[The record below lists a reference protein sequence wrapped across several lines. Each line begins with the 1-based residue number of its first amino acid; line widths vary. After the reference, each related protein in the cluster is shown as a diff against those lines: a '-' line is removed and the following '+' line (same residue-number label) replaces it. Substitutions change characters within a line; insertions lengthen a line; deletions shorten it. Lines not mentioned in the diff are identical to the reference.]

1 MGFLRFRAKLEKP
14 VDNGLHLLN
23 VDDAVKN
30 IAGIIPARWAS
41 TRFPGKPLALLA
53 GKPMILHVW
62 EQCMLSGL
70 GRVIIATD
78 DDRIERVCRMAGAE
92 VVVTD
97 PELASGTD
105 RCAVV
110 AKHLDMDIVI
120 NIQGDE
126 PFIDPAAIR
135 QLGHILSNPHA
146 PSIATLV
153 RRENDPIILASPHVV
168 KVVKSRMDKALYFS
182 RQWLPF
188 QRDVALKEWSD
199 RIDYY
204 THIGIYGFSKQTL
217 LTIASLPVSALE
229 KAEQLEQL
237 RWLDNGFEI
246 GVGITTYQ
254 SMGIDTPED
263 LARAE
268 KLMRD
273 QSRAPENPKGN
284 K

>member
-1 MGFLRFRAKLEKP
+1 MGWWRFRAKLEKP
-14 VDNGLHLLN
+14 VDNGLHLFNL
-23 VDDAVKN
+23 DPTVKN

-62 EQCMLSGL
+62 ERCMLSGL
-70 GRVIIATD
+70 GQIIIATD
-78 DDRIERVCRMAGAE
+78 DNRIERICRIEGAD
-92 VVVTD
+92 VVTTD
-97 PELASGTD
+97 PALASGTD
-105 RCAVV
+105 RCAAV
-110 AKHLDMDIVI
+110 AKDLDMDLII

-126 PFIDPAAIR
+126 PFIDPAAIQ
-135 QLGHILSNPHA
+135 QLGHILSADQA
-146 PSIATLV
+146 PSIATLI
-153 RRENDPIILASPHVV
+153 RREHDPGILTSPHVV
-168 KVVKSRMDKALYFS
+168 KVVKSRLDKALYFS

-188 QRDVALKEWSD
+188 QRDVPLNEWSQ
-199 RIDYY
+199 RTDYY

-217 LTIASLPVSALE
+217 LTIASLPVSPLE

-254 SMGIDTPED
+254 SMGIDTQED

-268 KLMRD
+268 KLMRA
-273 QSRAPENPKGN
+273 QSRDPENPRGN